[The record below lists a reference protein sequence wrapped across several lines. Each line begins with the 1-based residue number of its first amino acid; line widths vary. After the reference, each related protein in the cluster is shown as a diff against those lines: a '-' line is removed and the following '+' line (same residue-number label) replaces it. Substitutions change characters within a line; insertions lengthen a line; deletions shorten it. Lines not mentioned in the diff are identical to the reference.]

1 MKPEFS
7 RLSFPLDPG
16 LNDIQVKNLLQENL
30 GGGFCI
36 FIVQGGSFRR
46 WHALLLDGYLLR

>member
-16 LNDIQVKNLLQENL
+16 LNDIQVKNLLQDFL
-30 GGGFCI
+30 GGGFA
-36 FIVQGGSFRR
+36 F
-46 WHALLLDGYLLR
+46 LLSKADHFVDGMLCF